1 MSQQAQQRSGRPGR
15 AALFIE
21 GAAPLSG
28 RKAEAPVLEES
39 VRRGS
44 RAAETGKACHASFAW
59 RVLSMWRVASFL
71 RREARDVGSPH
82 GLLSTC
88 WLDDF
93 AQVDGRG
100 WSAQRGEVGRPVL
113 PQATEGAA
121 QSRER
126 QLSSATM
133 TARAMSEIVQQPEP

>member
-21 GAAPLSG
+21 GAAALSG

-100 WSAQRGEVGRPVL
+100 WSA
-113 PQATEGAA
+113 
-121 QSRER
+121 
-126 QLSSATM
+126 
-133 TARAMSEIVQQPEP
+133 